1 MPQQQKQVWHP
12 AQIPKQQNQPAP
24 MPQQVR
30 HPAPMQKQLDA
41 DPKQP
46 PLVWYPAP
54 MPQQQKQLTAMP
66 QQVCHPAQM
75 PQKQLAPCLS
85 RNTTKV
91 LKMVV
96 LVALRPAS
104 LNSQFSSQYSYK
116 SFMRMAE
123 LSTPNPATPLGRL
136 YLFDSGEAYPHLLKT
151 HNLLK
156 EPHHKGT
163 ATGMQ
168 CITFTHLNFA
178 F

>member
-1 MPQQQKQVWHP
+1 MQQKQPTAMPQQQKQVWHP

-104 LNSQFSSQYSYK
+104 LNSPNPFLQFLLTDYACWQLKCSQWQWCWHIWTKHIPATSKGSYK
-116 SFMRMAE
+116 VTYNFNLI
-123 LSTPNPATPLGRL
+123 LS
-136 YLFDSGEAYPHLLKT
+136 
-151 HNLLK
+151 
-156 EPHHKGT
+156 
-163 ATGMQ
+163 
-168 CITFTHLNFA
+168 
-178 F
+178 